1 MEALELMAKKGLGA
15 LVVLENDEV
24 VGIMSERDYARKI
37 ILMGRQSQDTPVK
50 DIMTRE
56 VYGVHDDTTAEE
68 CMALMT
74 DKHIRHLPV
83 CKEGKLA
90 GDHLHRRRRQG
101 RHHRSEGQD
110 REPRE
115 LHHGEVS
122 IKERGHVPE
131 VRVPDLRIP
140 SGPSRGGRGRPRR
153 ALPPNPPGRL
163 SGRGSRRPGTPKR
176 RPVHDRRD
184 VARTTEGCSRRRRRG
199 RWPRGRGR

>member
-1 MEALELMAKKGLGA
+1 MITVKDILDEKGRTAWTIGPEAKVFEALELMAKKGLGA

-37 ILMGRQSQDTPVK
+37 ILMGRQSQDTPVR

-90 GDHLHRRRRQG
+90 G
-101 RHHRSEGQD
+101 
-110 REPRE
+110 
-115 LHHGEVS
+115 VIS
-122 IKERGHVPE
+122 IG
-131 VRVPDLRIP
+131 
-140 SGPSRGGRGRPRR
+140 
-153 ALPPNPPGRL
+153 
-163 SGRGSRRPGTPKR
+163 
-176 RPVHDRRD
+176 D
-184 VARTTEGCSRRRRRG
+184 VVKAVITDQKVKIENLENYIMGKYQ
-199 RWPRGRGR
+199 